1 MLKIK
6 RIITNNSFSYSNI
19 KFMDFA
25 EDQYAIGIKKYITDE
40 LLEQIVIHTDDDKIK
55 VLPDWMVGVLE
66 VRMMK
71 PPFGAERIS
80 QLTLTGE
87 LSYGPAFLIEMK
99 DYKKLKIP
107 KIFRHQ
113 LSFVSDNHLHICH
126 QKALV
131 EITK

>member
-19 KFMDFA
+19 KFMDFE
-25 EDQYAIGIKKYITDE
+25 EDQNAIGIKKYITDE
-40 LLEQIVIHTDDDKIK
+40 LLEQIVIHTNDDKIK
-55 VLPDWMVGVLE
+55 IVSDWMIGVLE

-71 PPFGAERIS
+71 IPEGSEKIS
-80 QLTLTGE
+80 QLTLSGE
-87 LSYGPAFLIEMK
+87 ISYSPAFLIEMK
-99 DYKKLKIP
+99 DYKRLKIP
-107 KIFRHQ
+107 KIFVHQ
-113 LSFVSDNHLHICH
+113 LSFVADNHLYICH